1 MSRKRGSRRLA
12 KKTRKATRKRKTVA
26 RKRPARKK
34 PGNKRTLAKRKPRL
48 TTVTGGEWAM
58 PRKLADTD
66 QQIERLRHHVSE
78 QCVSIASSIDTIP
91 PEMVPAE
98 MRERWLREFAP
109 GGGGIGSSNRAL
121 RRWADARGE
130 LIVAGVYAI

>member
-1 MSRKRGSRRLA
+1 MSRKRGSRRPA

-26 RKRPARKK
+26 RKRPARK
-34 PGNKRTLAKRKPRL
+34 PANKRTLAKRKPRL
-48 TTVTGGEWAM
+48 TTATGGEWAM
-58 PRKLADTD
+58 PPKLADTD

-98 MRERWLREFAP
+98 MRERWLRELRQAAVALVPVIERFA
-109 GGGGIGSSNRAL
+109 
-121 RRWADARGE
+121 
-130 LIVAGVYAI
+130 AGPTPEAS